1 MRFGLIPVATLL
13 LAGALLGSPARA
25 QSADTRVDVELF
37 RPHSDFYGY
46 LHVPGASTLGHLQL
60 GTSLW
65 FHYANDPLVL
75 DNDGVRVSP
84 SALAVTGDDGDG
96 VIDDR
101 FAGNVQV
108 GMGMSRYFSLVVDM
122 PLILH
127 QQGYDLNSLDNP
139 LQPPD
144 PLISA
149 GAGDLRLQ
157 PKIVVV
163 DRDRLPVGLALV
175 GTVGLPTGNGG
186 SYLGEEAVTVEPGL
200 VFEVS
205 NGSIHSRDY
214 TIRGALHGAYRV
226 RESAAIRDIN
236 VDNEFVYGGAI
247 GFHPADYLEIV
258 GEFHGGVIGAEPA
271 LMPAEALGGLKL
283 LLGRY
288 VAINLFGGAGVLSGV
303 GSPDWRV
310 GGSVG
315 VAPSFDPYSRD
326 ADKDGVVNALDQCIK
341 EPEDIDSFDDDDGC
355 PDLDNDKDG
364 IPDERDRCPNDAE
377 DDDGFQ
383 DEDGCPDV
391 DNDKDSILDI
401 ADRCPDEA
409 ETLNGYQDEDGCPDS
424 PPVYDTDGDGFPDDI
439 DRCPYDPEDINGVE
453 DEDGCPDEQ
462 LRVVVTAQKIQIRDT
477 IYFDYNKATIKPV
490 SFSLLDEVAV
500 VIRDNPQMRV
510 IRVEGH
516 TDSDGSELY
525 NLKLSQSRAE
535 SVRAALIER
544 GIEAGRLTAVGFGQ
558 QVPIVPNDSE
568 DNKARN
574 RRVEFIIVESD

>member
-1 MRFGLIPVATLL
+1 MPQSMIRATGML
-13 LAGALLGSPARA
+13 LASALAGSSAMA
-25 QSADTRVDVELF
+25 QSADSGVDVELF
-37 RPHSDFYGY
+37 RPHADVYGY
-46 LHVPGASTLGHLQL
+46 LHVPGAATLGHLQL

-65 FHYANDPLVL
+65 FHYSNDPLVL
-75 DNDGVRVSP
+75 DNNGVRLSP
-84 SALAVTGDDGDG
+84 SAFDVTGDDGDG

-108 GMGMSRYFSLVVDM
+108 GMGFSRYFSFVVDLPM
-122 PLILH
+122 ILH

-139 LQPPD
+139 LVPPD
-144 PLISA
+144 PLITA
-149 GAGDLRLQ
+149 GVGDLRLH
-157 PKIVVV
+157 PKIVIV
-163 DRDRLPVGLALV
+163 DRDRLPVGLAFL
-175 GTVGLPTGNGG
+175 GTVSMPTGNGG

-205 NGSIHSRDY
+205 NGSIHNRDY
-214 TIRGALHGAYRV
+214 TIRAALHGAYRV
-226 RESAAIRDIN
+226 REAAAVRDLTI
-236 VDNEFVYGGAI
+236 DNEFVYGGAL

-258 GEFHGGVIGAEPA
+258 GEFHGGIGGAEPA

-288 VAINLFGGAGVLSGV
+288 VAINLFGGAGVLPGV

-315 VAPSFDPYSRD
+315 VAPSFDPNSRD
-326 ADKDGVVNALDQCIK
+326 ADKDGVVNALDRCPR
-341 EPEDIDSFDDDDGC
+341 EPEDVDAFQDDDGC
-355 PDLDNDKDG
+355 PELDNDKDT
-364 IPDERDRCPNDAE
+364 IADAQDRCPNDAE
-377 DDDGFQ
+377 DQDGFQ
-383 DEDGCPDV
+383 DEDGCPDP
-391 DNDKDSILDI
+391 DNDKDAILDV

-409 ETLNGYQDEDGCPDS
+409 ETLNGYQDEDGCPDT

-439 DRCPYDPEDINGVE
+439 DRCPYDPEDVNGVE

-490 SFSLLDEVAV
+490 SFSLIDEIAV
-500 VIRDNPQMRV
+500 VLRDNPQMKLV
-510 IRVEGH
+510 RVEGH

-535 SVRAALIER
+535 SVRLALIER
-544 GIEAGRLTAVGFGQ
+544 GIDANRLTAVGFGQ